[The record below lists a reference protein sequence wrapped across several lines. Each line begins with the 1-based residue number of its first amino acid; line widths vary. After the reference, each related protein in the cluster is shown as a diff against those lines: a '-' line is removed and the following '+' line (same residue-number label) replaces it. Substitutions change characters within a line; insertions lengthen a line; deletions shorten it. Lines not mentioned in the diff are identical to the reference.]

1 MILEGNDEWDPNT
14 TTRRTSVSLRYQL
27 VVNLSAVTVNVNVGR
42 CGFSPAVSILE
53 DSVKKRILHSGS
65 IRLWLMAAQAQYNP
79 VVVSA
84 DQVLAD
90 FASRTRIPCLS
101 TGSIHGIIVLHRS
114 CSTTRRFKHRPV

>member
-53 DSVKKRILHSGS
+53 DSVKNVYCIPARSVCGS
-65 IRLWLMAAQAQYNP
+65 WPRKPN
-79 VVVSA
+79 
-84 DQVLAD
+84 
-90 FASRTRIPCLS
+90 
-101 TGSIHGIIVLHRS
+101 
-114 CSTTRRFKHRPV
+114 TTPSSFPLTKC